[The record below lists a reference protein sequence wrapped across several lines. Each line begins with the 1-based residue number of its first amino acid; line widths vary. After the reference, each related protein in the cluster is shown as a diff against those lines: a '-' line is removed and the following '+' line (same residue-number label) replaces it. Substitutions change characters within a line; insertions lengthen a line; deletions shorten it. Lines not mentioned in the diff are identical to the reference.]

1 MAEHPA
7 ASPGRAPASE
17 LDVLLA
23 TKVYVPSPQPGFVY
37 RPRLVQVLDE
47 GLSRRLMLVCAP
59 AGFGKTALL
68 ADWVQ
73 RSRRPVTWLSLDA
86 SDNDPARFW
95 PHVVAALE
103 RACPGI
109 ADRVRPLLGH
119 AAPPSFE
126 GVVTAVINELTSQ
139 LEDGEVLLVL
149 DDYHVIDA
157 QPVHASLEFLVE
169 HLPLG
174 LHLVLASRSDPPLP
188 LARLRLAG
196 NSESSALTNCA

>member
-7 ASPGRAPASE
+7 ASPGRAPDSE

-95 PHVVAALE
+95 RHAFAALDLAE
-103 RACPGI
+103 PGI
-109 ADRVRPLLGH
+109 GARVAPLLSLSE
-119 AAPPSFE
+119 PPQSE
-126 GVVTAVINELTSQ
+126 VLVTALINELAQRREPGQVETPWGPVAGMISWI
-139 LEDGEVLLVL
+139 EDS
-149 DDYHVIDA
+149 
-157 QPVHASLEFLVE
+157 PSFSPEFESCRRLADE
-169 HLPLG
+169 QGLPLKTVYEAAQQAWAERTG
-174 LHLVLASRSDPPLP
+174 R
-188 LARLRLAG
+188 
-196 NSESSALTNCA
+196 